1 MFGKLSF
8 TKKSG
13 SDYKLSKGQD
23 SKEFSLTE
31 GKKKE
36 GCKKNKEVLEGFSS
50 QSQLNKGMMQNLLGQ
65 QSYWHFREL

>member
-36 GCKKNKEVLEGFSS
+36 GCKKK
-50 QSQLNKGMMQNLLGQ
+50 
-65 QSYWHFREL
+65 